1 MSTSNHITP
10 DDLRQRLMSIMSDR
24 QLRMTTKMAELNRKF
39 VPFDRDDLLRG
50 GIEWIFENPLEVPE
64 NGFLNGRLLLVTGAT
79 GAGKSRSVGQA
90 LKLKKQLLGE
100 GAASLFIEAVAPS
113 PCTPKQLAY
122 ALLHAMGYPLEKD
135 LAENAAWKLVRDQLA
150 IRGPMLIWIDEMQHV
165 VDGLQSNDDIK
176 KMLNTIKS
184 IVQLQVWPPISL
196 VMSGLPMLSD
206 FTKMDSQINRR
217 TREVAFDIIRLPD
230 DLDDVQ
236 DVIQCTIADDVG
248 LGVAPELTTGEFA
261 ARLCH
266 ATSKALGL
274 VISLTRAAAVQA
286 YGGERDVVCINDYG

>member
-1 MSTSNHITP
+1 
-10 DDLRQRLMSIMSDR
+10 
-24 QLRMTTKMAELNRKF
+24 
-39 VPFDRDDLLRG
+39 
-50 GIEWIFENPLEVPE
+50 
-64 NGFLNGRLLLVTGAT
+64 
-79 GAGKSRSVGQA
+79 
-90 LKLKKQLLGE
+90 
-100 GAASLFIEAVAPS
+100 
-113 PCTPKQLAY
+113 
-122 ALLHAMGYPLEKD
+122 
-135 LAENAAWKLVRDQLA
+135 VRDQLA

-286 YGGERDVVCINDYG
+286 YGGERDVVCINDYAIAYHEATGRPAAENPFLVSAWADVRPWYADCMAQAAAAAATSTRKRKAA